1 MKWILSAIL
10 LILVCIGTAS
20 AFEIKIED
28 TPDPVCQGD
37 VLTFVI
43 ETSAPYPVTEM
54 WMYYDP
60 TDMEFISASDG
71 GDGMMFWGVVVWFNP
86 PSPTVTVQMKVCRPE
101 PGVFET
107 YVWANSVDA
116 DPQYNEDGEAYE
128 STTVV
133 TAPAAVPEF
142 PSLALPLTALAG
154 LLLAVMAIRR
164 EK

>member
-1 MKWILSAIL
+1 
-10 LILVCIGTAS
+10 
-20 AFEIKIED
+20 
-28 TPDPVCQGD
+28 
-37 VLTFVI
+37 
-43 ETSAPYPVTEM
+43 M